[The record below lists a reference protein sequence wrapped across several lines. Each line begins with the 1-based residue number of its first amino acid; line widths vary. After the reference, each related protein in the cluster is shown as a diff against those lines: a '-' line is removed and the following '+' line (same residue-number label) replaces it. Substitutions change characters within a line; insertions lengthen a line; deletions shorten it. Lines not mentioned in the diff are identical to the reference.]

1 MDLPDRL
8 KWVDKPLHDRLL
20 SNWGSCLTKT
30 AAEILKV
37 EIGDLAT
44 QLKEQVMAGVKAMV
58 DEHKKNYRW
67 IYTPQYAVLWMC
79 CRGDSGPASRAIF
92 QKLQGIEH
100 FPNAAF
106 KQPDLANSADKFY
119 VDLLQ
124 PETSAGEL
132 KNIFHLWSLLDA
144 KLTGCFI
151 KLCENVATTKEDD
164 TLVAGFTAGRDL
176 IPLFNVLKV
185 GAGTLPTS
193 TAIVEQRFSEL
204 KQRDMPNSPQKKV
217 DQDMCFSSNA
227 LTADKRQRRE
237 ESGNK
242 GSAKLTGL
250 EVRKLGTQMLEH
262 SQKYS
267 AGNMKGATSR
277 RKFKGNLAVST
288 STDADRSVETI
299 AGARGKQSR
308 RVAISDE
315 DWGAKK
321 LEFRSTLTAH
331 QESLKAVSDI
341 NDCDR
346 VRAVLLEE
354 TFAGQ
359 NGRSATFYKKLKA
372 PEVTEVVERHFP
384 LIHGSFMPLLG
395 RKKKVAGAS
404 DRRKYRRGAPVITPM
419 SFTYKKWVTEVKQQ
433 RSTTKKTQV
442 LGKLTGIRIRGGLF
456 QPARKLKTNGPL
468 RATEKQE
475 AFTKLRSSLG
485 VVHGFLGERG
495 KGLVND
501 FGFFIRARR
510 GNIIDQSLHL
520 GEEGTTN
527 DDGPAV
533 KEARK
538 RKFGEVG

>member
-1 MDLPDRL
+1 M
-8 KWVDKPLHDRLL
+8 
-20 SNWGSCLTKT
+20 
-30 AAEILKV
+30 
-37 EIGDLAT
+37 
-44 QLKEQVMAGVKAMV
+44 
-58 DEHKKNYRW
+58 
-67 IYTPQYAVLWMC
+67 
-79 CRGDSGPASRAIF
+79 
-92 QKLQGIEH
+92 
-100 FPNAAF
+100 
-106 KQPDLANSADKFY
+106 
-119 VDLLQ
+119 
-124 PETSAGEL
+124 
-132 KNIFHLWSLLDA
+132 
-144 KLTGCFI
+144 
-151 KLCENVATTKEDD
+151 
-164 TLVAGFTAGRDL
+164 

-204 KQRDMPNSPQKKV
+204 KQRDMPNSSQKKV

-277 RKFKGNLAVST
+277 RKFKGNLAAST

-372 PEVTEVVERHFP
+372 PEVTEVVARHFP

-395 RKKKVAGAS
+395 RKKEVAGAS
-404 DRRKYRRGAPVITPM
+404 DRRKYRRGVPVITPM
-419 SFTYKKWVTEVKQQ
+419 SFTYKKEVTEVKQQ

-475 AFTKLRSSLG
+475 AFTKLRSSLD
-485 VVHGFLGERG
+485 VVYGFLGERE
-495 KGLVND
+495 KELVND

>member
-1 MDLPDRL
+1 M
-8 KWVDKPLHDRLL
+8 
-20 SNWGSCLTKT
+20 
-30 AAEILKV
+30 
-37 EIGDLAT
+37 
-44 QLKEQVMAGVKAMV
+44 
-58 DEHKKNYRW
+58 
-67 IYTPQYAVLWMC
+67 
-79 CRGDSGPASRAIF
+79 
-92 QKLQGIEH
+92 
-100 FPNAAF
+100 
-106 KQPDLANSADKFY
+106 
-119 VDLLQ
+119 
-124 PETSAGEL
+124 
-132 KNIFHLWSLLDA
+132 
-144 KLTGCFI
+144 
-151 KLCENVATTKEDD
+151 
-164 TLVAGFTAGRDL
+164 AGFTAGRDL

-204 KQRDMPNSPQKKV
+204 KQRDMPNSSQKKV

-237 ESGNK
+237 ELGNK

-277 RKFKGNLAVST
+277 RKFKGNLAAST

-372 PEVTEVVERHFP
+372 PEVTEVVARHFP

-395 RKKKVAGAS
+395 RKKEVAGAS
-404 DRRKYRRGAPVITPM
+404 DRRKYRRGVPVITPM
-419 SFTYKKWVTEVKQQ
+419 SFTYKKEVTEVKQQ
-433 RSTTKKTQV
+433 RSTTKKKQV
-442 LGKLTGIRIRGGLF
+442 LGKLTGIRIRGFLF

-475 AFTKLRSSLG
+475 AFTKLRSSLD
-485 VVHGFLGERG
+485 VVHGFLGERE
-495 KGLVND
+495 KELVND

>member
-1 MDLPDRL
+1 M
-8 KWVDKPLHDRLL
+8 
-20 SNWGSCLTKT
+20 
-30 AAEILKV
+30 
-37 EIGDLAT
+37 
-44 QLKEQVMAGVKAMV
+44 
-58 DEHKKNYRW
+58 
-67 IYTPQYAVLWMC
+67 
-79 CRGDSGPASRAIF
+79 
-92 QKLQGIEH
+92 
-100 FPNAAF
+100 
-106 KQPDLANSADKFY
+106 
-119 VDLLQ
+119 
-124 PETSAGEL
+124 
-132 KNIFHLWSLLDA
+132 
-144 KLTGCFI
+144 
-151 KLCENVATTKEDD
+151 
-164 TLVAGFTAGRDL
+164 
-176 IPLFNVLKV
+176 
-185 GAGTLPTS
+185 
-193 TAIVEQRFSEL
+193 
-204 KQRDMPNSPQKKV
+204 
-217 DQDMCFSSNA
+217 
-227 LTADKRQRRE
+227 
-237 ESGNK
+237 
-242 GSAKLTGL
+242 
-250 EVRKLGTQMLEH
+250 
-262 SQKYS
+262 
-267 AGNMKGATSR
+267 
-277 RKFKGNLAVST
+277 
-288 STDADRSVETI
+288 
-299 AGARGKQSR
+299 
-308 RVAISDE
+308 AISDE

-372 PEVTEVVERHFP
+372 PEVTEVVARHFP

-395 RKKKVAGAS
+395 RKKEVAGAS
-404 DRRKYRRGAPVITPM
+404 DRRKYRRGVPVITPM
-419 SFTYKKWVTEVKQQ
+419 SFTYKKEVTEVKQQ

-475 AFTKLRSSLG
+475 AFTKLRSSLD
-485 VVHGFLGERG
+485 VVHGFLGERE
-495 KGLVND
+495 KELVND